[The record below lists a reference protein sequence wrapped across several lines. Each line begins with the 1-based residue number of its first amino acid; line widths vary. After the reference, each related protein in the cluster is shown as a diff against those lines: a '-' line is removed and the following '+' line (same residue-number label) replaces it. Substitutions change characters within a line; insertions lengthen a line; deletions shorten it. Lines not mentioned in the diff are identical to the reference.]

1 MDRSECLAVVKEKV
15 SLGQFRQGL
24 EELEA
29 RIKEEARQEAARA
42 SRMQDIAIEKINELG
57 KKLKESKR
65 RGREEGRSQEK
76 EERRAPKEERRA
88 PTEQRKVQPQELYI
102 ESNETMFSL
111 LIEEIE
117 KLQER
122 DGELQR
128 QLEARNRKVVSLN
141 NEVCAKLERL
151 EAQIEDR
158 YCWADA
164 EAGAG
169 NASPNWGSPSWG
181 SPSCWATPG
190 RWPSGRRRPRC
201 TGGTGRADSSRACGS
216 RGWRGDWRRCSGNW
230 WGRWTWRTC
239 CRWCARGASRWAR
252 PSRSCGSTSSR
263 AWTAP
268 VASSAARPRSTRRSV
283 WECCSPGGTPAS
295 STSASQSSP
304 ANSSTSCPR
313 SYSLRTV
320 PGPPAYGCTSPGSSC
335 WNCTRWGVTGVSRV
349 IKVRRVRRVR
359 RVRGSRW
366 WWGRRCRWWGGR
378 ACCGWRRTGSCGSSS
393 GPTASSW
400 SVCRNCDLVLSVIQ
414 WPRRNCDLVLPGQ
427 SP

>member
-158 YCWADA
+158 YC
-164 EAGAG
+164 
-169 NASPNWGSPSWG
+169 
-181 SPSCWATPG
+181 
-190 RWPSGRRRPRC
+190 
-201 TGGTGRADSSRACGS
+201 
-216 RGWRGDWRRCSGNW
+216 
-230 WGRWTWRTC
+230 
-239 CRWCARGASRWAR
+239 
-252 PSRSCGSTSSR
+252 
-263 AWTAP
+263 
-268 VASSAARPRSTRRSV
+268 
-283 WECCSPGGTPAS
+283 
-295 STSASQSSP
+295 
-304 ANSSTSCPR
+304 
-313 SYSLRTV
+313 
-320 PGPPAYGCTSPGSSC
+320 
-335 WNCTRWGVTGVSRV
+335 
-349 IKVRRVRRVR
+349 
-359 RVRGSRW
+359 
-366 WWGRRCRWWGGR
+366 
-378 ACCGWRRTGSCGSSS
+378 
-393 GPTASSW
+393 
-400 SVCRNCDLVLSVIQ
+400 
-414 WPRRNCDLVLPGQ
+414 
-427 SP
+427 